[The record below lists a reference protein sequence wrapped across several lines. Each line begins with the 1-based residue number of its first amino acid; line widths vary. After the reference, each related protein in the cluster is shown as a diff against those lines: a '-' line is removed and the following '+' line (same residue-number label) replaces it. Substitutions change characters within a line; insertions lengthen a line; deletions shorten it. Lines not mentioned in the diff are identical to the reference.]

1 MECFSHASMLESQ
14 VVVLDFTLSS
24 CLNYIAS
31 FLMQNT
37 GQALKRPSILQPI
50 LCRLGLDVVP
60 SYVAMEVVVAFQ
72 QLVVMAISVDEYYD

>member
-1 MECFSHASMLESQ
+1 MECSSHAAMLESW

-37 GQALKRPSILQPI
+37 GQALKRPSIRWPI
-50 LCRLGLDVVP
+50 LYRLGLDAVP
-60 SYVAMEVVVAFQ
+60 SYVAMEVAVAFQ
-72 QLVVMAISVDEYYD
+72 QLFVMAITAAKYYG

>member
-1 MECFSHASMLESQ
+1 MECSSHAAMLESW
-14 VVVLDFTLSS
+14 VVVLDFILIS

-37 GQALKRPSILQPI
+37 GQALKRPSIRWPI
-50 LCRLGLDVVP
+50 LCRLSLDAVP

-72 QLVVMAISVDEYYD
+72 